1 MKIMEIHKEEIRYLA
16 LLVH

>member
-1 MKIMEIHKEEIRYLA
+1 MKIVEIHKEEILYLA